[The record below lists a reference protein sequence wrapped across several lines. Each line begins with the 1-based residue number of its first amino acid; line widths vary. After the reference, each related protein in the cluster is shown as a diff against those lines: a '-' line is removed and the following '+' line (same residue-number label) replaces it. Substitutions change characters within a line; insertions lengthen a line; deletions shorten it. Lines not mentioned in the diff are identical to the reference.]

1 MPRLLLA
8 LLLLSACVA
17 PDPPEPAPADSLA
30 AAPAAPDTLVLR
42 ADGRLAEQP
51 AAPLR
56 VEGACPFE
64 CCTYGTWTTTAPTP
78 LYAQPGD
85 TTATPA
91 FTVEAGTELDVPT
104 GHVLITRLEPVA
116 LRDSALLFLDHET
129 MITAAPG
136 DSVVLLDYVGEGTY
150 RVWYDG
156 ETYQADGAAV
166 LPPSDEPTATHIDPG
181 AADRQWWARAEAPDG
196 QGGWL
201 WMDRTPPVEGADA
214 CGG

>member
-8 LLLLSACVA
+8 LLLLSACAA

-42 ADGRLAEQP
+42 AVDRLAERP
-51 AAPLR
+51 TAPLR
-56 VEGACPFE
+56 IEGACPFE
-64 CCTYGTWTTTAPTP
+64 CCAYGTWTTTAPTL

-85 TTATPA
+85 TTAAPGV
-91 FTVEAGTELDVPT
+91 TVETGTELDVAT
-104 GHVLITRLEPVA
+104 GHVLITRLEPLA

-129 MITAAPG
+129 VVTATPG

-156 ETYQADGAAV
+156 GVYQADGAAV
-166 LPPSDEPTATHIDPG
+166 LPPSGEATATHIDPG
-181 AADRQWWARAEAPDG
+181 AADRQWWARAVTPDG

-201 WMDRTPPVEGADA
+201 WMDRTPSVEGADA